1 MHLAAL
7 SNDPSGTSTP
17 IGPVR
22 SIATGRLRWRALPR
36 APASSGSSSRPPA
49 ACTAPSTAT
58 PSTSTRLRPL
68 TPYAESKVRAEE
80 ALHELAGDGFSP
92 VSMRNATAY
101 GASPRLRLDI
111 VLNNLVAW
119 AHTTGA
125 IKLLS
130 DGSSWRPLVHIRDIA
145 RATLALLDAPA
156 GTWRERRSTSAA
168 PSRTTGF
175 ATWRR
180 RSSGGCPT
188 ARSRSQKTPHPTHAA
203 TASTSRSSRRR
214 SLTAASSG
222 RRSEASTSSLT
233 PIPGRTQRWSAFR
246 VRATS
251 ASASSNG
258 CCRPATGRPAP
269 SPGHTF
275 VVRSSSSQVS
285 PRKWLYCSARSR
297 SARRPGGRST
307 SS

>member
-1 MHLAAL
+1 MRVLVTGHHGYIGSVLAPVLQDAGHDVVGLDTFFYRGCDFGEAELSPALLRDVRDVTPSELEGFDAVVHLAAL
-7 SNDPSGTSTP
+7 SNDPR
-17 IGPVR
+17 GPQLRLDLGQPRRNDCVGAR
-22 SIATGRLRWRALPR
+22 RQDRRRRAVRLRSSCSGGAVEGD
-36 APASSGSSSRPPA
+36 APVDEHA
-49 ACTAPSTAT
+49 A
-58 PSTSTRLRPL
+58 LRPL

-80 ALHELAGDGFSP
+80 ALNELAGDGFSP

-130 DGSSWRPLVHIRDIA
+130 DGSSWRPLFTSATSLAPPWPPRRPRRD
-145 RATLALLDAPA
+145 T
-156 GTWRERRSTSAA
+156 GGGRSTSAA

-222 RRSEASTSSLT
+222 RRSEASTGSLT
-233 PIPGRTQRWSAFR
+233 PIPGRT
-246 VRATS
+246 
-251 ASASSNG
+251 
-258 CCRPATGRPAP
+258 
-269 SPGHTF
+269 
-275 VVRSSSSQVS
+275 
-285 PRKWLYCSARSR
+285 
-297 SARRPGGRST
+297 
-307 SS
+307 